1 MPFDHIASFDSLFT
15 RSTIGQL
22 QRKQVW
28 RYLHRITGQLKGLE
42 ILELN
47 CGSNEDTMLFSEKG
61 VNLVAT
67 DISEETLK
75 ITTVRANQ
83 YSMQNRISSQY
94 LDPESFDETIFDK
107 KFDLI
112 FANFG
117 GLNCLH
123 PEALKRLFLNLPSI
137 MAPGGRFIGVVTP
150 KFCLWE
156 SLYFLGRFNF
166 RKAFRR
172 NTRQETTI
180 HLGGAS
186 FKTWYYNPG
195 QIGRWANEKF
205 QVIRKIP
212 IGLTTPPVA
221 LESNFISRKA
231 LVFKLSRWGRRFD
244 SLSSFAGLADN
255 YLIDLQLKSQ
265 SRENH

>member
-15 RSTIGQL
+15 KSVIGQL

-28 RYLHRITGQLKGLE
+28 RYLHHITPELSGLE

-47 CGSNEDTMLFSEKG
+47 CGSNEDTILFSERG

-75 ITTVRANQ
+75 LTTVRANQ
-83 YSMQNRISSQY
+83 FSMQNRISAQY

-107 KFDLI
+107 KFDLV

-123 PEALKRLFLNLPSI
+123 PEAVRRLFHNLPSI
-137 MAPGGRFIGVVTP
+137 LAPGGRFVAVVTP

-156 SLYFLGRFNF
+156 SLYFLMKFKF
-166 RKAFRR
+166 RQAFRR
-172 NTRQETTI
+172 STNHETTVQFA
-180 HLGGAS
+180 GAT
-186 FKTWYYNPG
+186 FKTWYYNP
-195 QIGRWANEKF
+195 A
-205 QVIRKIP
+205 QVAKWSSDHFKVVRKLP
-212 IGLTTPPVA
+212 VGFFTPPVA
-221 LESNFISRKA
+221 LEARFLNRKP
-231 LVFKLSRWGRRFD
+231 LLFKLARLGKRFD
-244 SLSSFAGLADN
+244 SASLCAGMADN
-255 YLIDLQLKSQ
+255 YLIDLQLKPPSK
-265 SRENH
+265 R

>member
-1 MPFDHIASFDSLFT
+1 VPFDHIASFDSLFAK
-15 RSTIGQL
+15 SVIGQL

-28 RYLHRITGQLKGLE
+28 KYLQRITPELKGME

-75 ITTVRANQ
+75 LTTVRANQ
-83 YSMQNRISSQY
+83 FSMQNRISAQY

-123 PEALKRLFLNLPSI
+123 PEAVKRLFHNLPSI
-137 MAPGGRFIGVVTP
+137 LAPGGRFVAVVTP

-156 SLYFLGRFNF
+156 SLYFLIRFKF
-166 RKAFRR
+166 RQAFRR
-172 NTRQETTI
+172 NTSHETTI
-180 HLGGAS
+180 QFGGAT
-186 FKTWYYNPG
+186 FKTWYYNPA
-195 QIGRWANEKF
+195 QITKWSTDHFRM
-205 QVIRKIP
+205 VRKMP
-212 IGLTTPPVA
+212 VGFSTPPVA
-221 LESNFISRKA
+221 LESRFHSKQP
-231 LVFKLSRWGRRFD
+231 LLFKLTRWGKRFD
-244 SLSSFAGLADN
+244 TSALFAGLADN
-255 YLIDLQLKSQ
+255 YLIDLQLKPSTK
-265 SRENH
+265 R